1 MFMGIFVFC
10 IVVIITINSKRQK
23 IIVIN
28 RRELDKQAARQAR
41 DNGAEISVKTSFQE
55 KNGNIIRTSNGNV
68 ECKFFVDCNNYRR

>member
-1 MFMGIFVFC
+1 MCIRDSSKIECAKIFSPKGKE
-10 IVVIITINSKRQK
+10 ITINSKRQK

-55 KNGNIIRTSNGNV
+55 KIKNTLIILT
-68 ECKFFVDCNNYRR
+68 